1 MVERLALAGE
11 ARGAVGHDALALG
24 SADGA
29 AEVGLSALAELAL
42 AALGGVE
49 GDDVVADL
57 DIVDVGADRLDD
69 TTALVAEDDGE
80 GTLGVLAGQGVV
92 VAARVSSMKTT
103 TAFRVGTA
111 AVCLGKHWQSL
122 GSTSEARMW
131 AVLSARPEKFGFDS
145 IPTCDKHR
153 CWRLAFGIA

>member
-29 AEVGLSALAELAL
+29 AEVGLSALAELTL

-49 GDDVVADL
+49 GDDVVANL

-80 GTLGVLAGQGVV
+80 STLGVLAGQGVV
-92 VAARVSSMKTT
+92 VAVASAQQTRRQLSESEQRRFASANT
-103 TAFRVGTA
+103 GN
-111 AVCLGKHWQSL
+111 HWDP
-122 GSTSEARMW
+122 
-131 AVLSARPEKFGFDS
+131 PEKLGCGQHFRLGRRSSAS
-145 IPTCDKHR
+145 IRYLRVTNTG
-153 CWRLAFGIA
+153 AGG